1 MDRFDNHTEYIMKR
15 GKMILAERK
24 RRAKMIKRFSLS
36 GAGAIAAAIVGIFT
50 LHSAPSAPERIP
62 VVSEVISTTSVYVS
76 DTVTTVPATAQTKA
90 AKTTVT
96 TQQTTAAISK
106 SSSITVSSQSS
117 KSEVTSAVSLV
128 QMTEAK
134 QTNTSNTAASEQI
147 VSTVTTESDSPVNPA
162 ELTEPPP
169 RYMTF
174 KNEDTG
180 IWYSRAEG
188 SVSADRID
196 KIISEQALIDN
207 DGESCN
213 AALYAIKEITP
224 KAMIAVQFDGTDGF
238 TLYRNMEYMPET
250 LGEFISDTGIDAYAL
265 FKSAEYFDFSNGYE
279 LRNYYDI
286 DSEIV
291 ISHFRDCEK
300 ALCYR
305 YGDLT
310 PEQVNAKMNLICDM
324 NNAFPLTAGFG
335 ISKKGYLTTN
345 LTGGGLAF
353 YIGEDKA
360 AEIIS
365 YITDNYPYTVL

>member
-1 MDRFDNHTEYIMKR
+1 MDRFEKHAEYIMER
-15 GKMILAERK
+15 GDRILAEK
-24 RRAKMIKRFSLS
+24 ANKAKMIKRFSLS
-36 GAGAIAAAIVGIFT
+36 GAGVIAAAIVGIFT

-62 VVSEVISTTSVYVS
+62 VVSEVISTTSGYVS

-162 ELTEPPP
+162 EPTAPPP

-180 IWYSRAEG
+180 IWYSRVEG

-196 KIISEQALIDN
+196 KIISEQVLIDN
-207 DGESCN
+207 DGESSN

-224 KAMIAVQFDGTDGF
+224 EAMITVQFDGTDNF

-279 LRNYYDI
+279 MRNYYDI

-291 ISHFRDCEK
+291 ISHLRDCEK
-300 ALCYR
+300 AVCYR
-305 YGDLT
+305 YGELT
-310 PEQVNAKMNLICDM
+310 PEQVNAKMNLVCDM
-324 NNAFPLTAGFG
+324 NKAVPLTAGFG
-335 ISKKGYLTTN
+335 ISTKGYLTIN

-365 YITDNYPYTVL
+365 FITDNYPYTVW

>member
-1 MDRFDNHTEYIMKR
+1 MDKYEKCAESLMKL
-15 GKMILAERK
+15 GDSIIAKK
-24 RRAKMIKRFSLS
+24 RRKAFIIKRTAFSVS
-36 GAGAIAAAIVGIFT
+36 GLCAAIIVGVGIW
-50 LHSAPSAPERIP
+50 HSAPSVPERIP
-62 VVSEVISTTSVYVS
+62 VVSEVISTTSGYVS
-76 DTVTTVPATAQTKA
+76 DTVTTVPATAQTKV

-134 QTNTSNTAASEQI
+134 QINTSNTAASEHI
-147 VSTVTTESDSPVNPA
+147 VSTITTESDSPVNPA
-162 ELTEPPP
+162 EPTAPPP

-180 IWYSRAEG
+180 IWYSRVEG

-224 KAMIAVQFDGTDGF
+224 EAMITVQFDGTDNF

-250 LGEFISDTGIDAYAL
+250 LGEFISDTGIDANAL
-265 FKSAEYFDFSNGYE
+265 FNSAEYFDFSNGYE

-291 ISHFRDCEK
+291 ISHLRDCEE

-305 YGDLT
+305 YGELT

-324 NNAFPLTAGFG
+324 NKAVPLTAGFG

-365 YITDNYPYTVL
+365 FITDNYPYTVW

>member
-1 MDRFDNHTEYIMKR
+1 MDRFEKHAEYIMER
-15 GKMILAERK
+15 GDRILAEK
-24 RRAKMIKRFSLS
+24 ANKAKMIKRFSLS
-36 GAGAIAAAIVGIFT
+36 GAGVIAAAIVGIFT
-50 LHSAPSAPERIP
+50 LHSAPSVPERIP
-62 VVSEVISTTSVYVS
+62 VVSEVISTTSGYAS
-76 DTVTTVPATAQTKA
+76 DTVTTVPATTQTKA
-90 AKTTVT
+90 AKTTVA
-96 TQQTTAAISK
+96 TQQTTSATSK
-106 SSSITVSSQSS
+106 SSSVQNNRT
-117 KSEVTSAVSLV
+117 EVTATVSLV

-134 QTNTSNTAASEQI
+134 QINTSNTDVSEQI
-147 VSTVTTESDSPVNPA
+147 VSTLTTESDSPVNPA
-162 ELTEPPP
+162 EPTAPPP

-188 SVSADRID
+188 AVSADRID
-196 KIISEQALIDN
+196 KIISEQVLIDN
-207 DGESCN
+207 DGESSN

-224 KAMIAVQFDGTDGF
+224 EAMIAVQFDGTDGF

-291 ISHFRDCEK
+291 ISHFRDCEE

-305 YGDLT
+305 YGELT

-324 NNAFPLTAGFG
+324 NKAFLLTAGFG

-365 YITDNYPYTVL
+365 FITDNYPYTVW

>member
-1 MDRFDNHTEYIMKR
+1 MDRFEKHAEYIMER
-15 GKMILAERK
+15 GDRILAEK
-24 RRAKMIKRFSLS
+24 ANRAKMIKRFSLS
-36 GAGAIAAAIVGIFT
+36 GAGIIAAAIVGIFT

-62 VVSEVISTTSVYVS
+62 VVSEVISTTSGYVS

-106 SSSITVSSQSS
+106 SSSVQNNRTEVTATVSS
-117 KSEVTSAVSLV
+117 V

-134 QTNTSNTAASEQI
+134 QINTSNTDVSEQI

-188 SVSADRID
+188 AVLADRID
-196 KIISEQALIDN
+196 KIISEQVLIDN
-207 DGESCN
+207 DGESSN

-224 KAMIAVQFDGTDGF
+224 EAMIAVQFDGTDGF

-291 ISHFRDCEK
+291 ISHLRDCEE

-305 YGDLT
+305 YGELT

-324 NNAFPLTAGFG
+324 NKAVPLTAGFG
-335 ISKKGYLTTN
+335 ISTKGYLTTN

-365 YITDNYPYTVL
+365 FITDNYPYTVW

>member
-1 MDRFDNHTEYIMKR
+1 MDRFEKHAEYIMER
-15 GKMILAERK
+15 GDRILAEK
-24 RRAKMIKRFSLS
+24 ANKAKMIKRFSLS
-36 GAGAIAAAIVGIFT
+36 GAGIIAAAIVGIFT

-62 VVSEVISTTSVYVS
+62 VVSEVISTTSGYVS

-90 AKTTVT
+90 AKTTVATQLT
-96 TQQTTAAISK
+96 TSATSK
-106 SSSITVSSQSS
+106 SSSTASSS
-117 KSEVTSAVSLV
+117 KNRIAEITSAVSLV

-134 QTNTSNTAASEQI
+134 QINTSNTDVSEQI
-147 VSTVTTESDSPVNPA
+147 VSSATTESDSPVNPA
-162 ELTEPPP
+162 EPTAPPP

-188 SVSADRID
+188 AVSADRID
-196 KIISEQALIDN
+196 KIISEQVLIDN
-207 DGESCN
+207 DGESSN

-224 KAMIAVQFDGTDGF
+224 EAMIAVQFDGTDGF

-265 FKSAEYFDFSNGYE
+265 FKSAVYFDFSNGYE

-291 ISHFRDCEK
+291 ISHLRDCEE

-305 YGDLT
+305 YGELT

-365 YITDNYPYTVL
+365 FITDNYPYTVW